1 MSKFSLRNISI
12 MQIISIILIIFALI
26 FIYQNFE
33 KVPVSLVIWKFDIPL
48 FILLV
53 ITFVIGFFTSVAFG
67 QDKIP
72 ADKIIEMKK

>member
-12 MQIISIILIIFALI
+12 MQIISVILIIFALI

-53 ITFVIGFFTSVAFG
+53 ITFMIGFFTAVAFG
-67 QDKIP
+67 SNKIP
-72 ADKIIEMKK
+72 ADYVVNMKK